1 MILREAFAGIVA
13 LCMLA
18 GCKKPPPVLE
28 AVTAVDAGVAAEPVI
43 RFRAANAPA
52 ACTFAQGGPFL
63 DFGEESERWRLRD
76 GAGVEEEER
85 EGASWWAVDTRT
97 LRAGFAMDPGE
108 ASADEAWVVDLR
120 VLATESRT
128 LSVLVNDR
136 AVGSVRIDAGPPRI
150 ETLRIDKGALVPG
163 ENVLALAARRASG
176 SRMGT
181 GRALVDWVHVHRE
194 GLALDK
200 TARPARR
207 SVSRVAARGGE
218 SYKAFSL
225 PDGTSVSCAMPVA
238 PNAST
243 AAALAVEGS
252 GEIEAELRW
261 RVPDREL
268 PPLARVVLKGAE
280 KNWVRLDGGAPA
292 ITGTTMAAL
301 EVRVVRATQGSR
313 LLVGDLGWS
322 TPAEPR
328 PEPGPATDG
337 VVVIVL
343 SHVGTSDLG
352 ALRAVFEGGE
362 PPLVASRF
370 RSGALS
376 GNAALAILL
385 GGQRPELG
393 GVFDPDARVATGFLT
408 LPRLLKGSGVQTF
421 YASGHPLTG
430 AAHGFLV
437 SDWDRALTHAPL
449 ESATAPLQDFA
460 DWYDQL
466 RPQRFFALVH
476 LRGGH
481 APFDLRPAEA
491 QALAP
496 PGYTGTID
504 PAQVGSWWSRHP
516 RGPLRLTEADRTRL
530 DALHDASLA
539 KQLALLAKVVADVRR
554 ANPKTVFVVTTDVG
568 FKPHDPLA
576 YDEGVLLAHDTLVAP
591 LLTLGLPRLT
601 GEPVAM
607 RDVHAT
613 VAELLGVGKTARSS
627 GRPLWRDGRDDIA
640 SVASGRARACWVG
653 SLALESPDGVDA
665 RLCHWAADPACRALD
680 VPVPAALREGFQRLE
695 RELAHAPQAAKR
707 EPVVV
712 DGALE
717 KALRSWGL

>member
-1 MILREAFAGIVA
+1 MA
-13 LCMLA
+13 
-18 GCKKPPPVLE
+18 
-28 AVTAVDAGVAAEPVI
+28 TDAGAAPEPVV
-43 RFRAANAPA
+43 RFRAASTPA
-52 ACTFAQGGPFL
+52 ACTFTQGGPFL
-63 DFGEESERWRLRD
+63 DFGEEAERWRLRD
-76 GAGVEEEER
+76 ASGVEEEER
-85 EGASWWAVDTRT
+85 EGASWWAIDART
-97 LRAGFAMDPGE
+97 LRAGFALDAGDALAGE
-108 ASADEAWVVDLR
+108 AWAIDLR
-120 VLATESRT
+120 VVATESRT

-136 AVGSVRIDAGPPRI
+136 VVGAVRIDAGPPRI
-150 ETLRIDKGALVPG
+150 ETLRLEKGTLVAG
-163 ENVLALAARRASG
+163 ENVVALAARRASG
-176 SRMGT
+176 SRMGS
-181 GRALVDWVHVHRE
+181 GRALVDWVHVHRD

-200 TARPARR
+200 MARPARR

-225 PDGTSVSCAMPVA
+225 PEGTSVACAMPVA

-243 AAALAVEGS
+243 TAALAVEGS

-261 RVPDREL
+261 HVPERDL
-268 PPLARVVLKGAE
+268 PPVARVVLKGAD
-280 KNWVRLDGGAPA
+280 KNWLRLDGGAPA
-292 ITGTTMAAL
+292 IAGTTMAAL

-313 LLVGDLGWS
+313 LLVADLGWS
-322 TPAEPR
+322 TPAEPA

-337 VVVIVL
+337 VVVVVL
-343 SHVGTSDLG
+343 SHVGTSDLP

-362 PPLVASRF
+362 PALVASRY
-370 RSGALS
+370 RSGALT
-376 GNAALAILL
+376 GNAAIALL
-385 GGQRPELG
+385 LSGQRPELG
-393 GVFDPDARVATGFLT
+393 GVFDADARVSPGFLS
-408 LPRLLKGSGVQTF
+408 LPRALKGSGVETF

-437 SDWDRALTHAPL
+437 PDWDRASTRAPL
-449 ESATAPLQDFA
+449 EGATAPLQDFA
-460 DWYDQL
+460 DWFDQI
-466 RPQRFFALVH
+466 RPRRFFALVH

-491 QALAP
+491 QTLAP
-496 PGYTGTID
+496 TGYTGTID

-539 KQLALLAKVVADVRR
+539 KQLTLLAKVVSDVRR

-568 FKPHDPLA
+568 FKRHDPLA

-613 VAELLGVGKTARSS
+613 VAELFGVGKIARSS
-627 GRPLWRDGRDDIA
+627 GRPLWRDGRDDMA
-640 SVASGRARACWVG
+640 SVASGRARAFWVG
-653 SLALESPDGVDA
+653 ALALESPDGVDA
-665 RLCHWAADPACRALD
+665 RLCVWASDPECRAHE
-680 VPVPAALREGFQRLE
+680 VQVPAALREGFRRLE
-695 RELAHAPQAAKR
+695 RELTHAPQAGKR

-717 KALRSWGL
+717 KALRAWGL